1 MDLRE
6 SYLLTVF
13 WPGLRALRT
22 MRRPLKVEHAVFSV
36 RSTDGVD
43 LHCCLLGDNPRAAV
57 IVAHPAIGGSS
68 LGQVA
73 ELAEELARSFTV
85 VTFDFRG
92 HGRSTGRCP
101 VGFAKVSEDLEAVI
115 EKTRGMGFEK
125 IGLAGLS
132 LGAAAGFVLAGRRPC
147 FDAFVSIGCP
157 PGLPDVGPWSKRPR
171 ITRAAARILGMR
183 LDTVLDPGPV
193 PDDVAPDL
201 PSIPK
206 LLVFGEW
213 EVAPSAEV
221 AAFADRVSP
230 PKETMTIPGVW
241 HADLGGRE
249 TMVKE
254 WFEQTLCSSHGC

>member
-6 SYLLTVF
+6 SYLLTVLL
-13 WPGLRALRT
+13 PGLRALRT
-22 MRRPLKVEHAVFSV
+22 MRRPLKVEHTVFTV
-36 RSTDGVD
+36 RSTDGID
-43 LHCCLLGDNPRAAV
+43 LHCCRLGDNPRAAV
-57 IVAHPAIGGSS
+57 VVAHPAIGGSS

-115 EKTRGMGFEK
+115 DDTRGMGFSR

-183 LDTVLDPGPV
+183 LDTVLDPGPM
-193 PDDVAPDL
+193 PDDVAASL
-201 PSIPK
+201 PPIPK

-213 EVAPSAEV
+213 EVAPSEVV

-230 PKETMTIPGVW
+230 PKETMTIPDVW

-249 TMVKE
+249 PMIKE
-254 WFEQTLCSSHGC
+254 WFEQTLDSSQWS